1 MLGKLKKVIVAMICA
16 SFVILAVPVRAAEY
30 NPGVQVGYWVEY
42 KNLVSRGAS
51 NPPDFNTT
59 ERMKMEITSIVG
71 ERVTVHTSR
80 MLMNGTFQDG
90 YDYVFDVATG
100 ETDRS
105 ADSSNLWNNYFIVA
119 GNLTEG
125 SDTHLAVALP
135 EGSSAMFINKTE
147 TRDLLGVNR
156 TVNLVNYNESL
167 NAIPDYDYQF
177 HVVYDQT
184 TGMLLELNYSL
195 TSHSIPSANELV
207 SYSAADISTTPKS
220 PDNTMIYTEVAIAA
234 VIIVVVAA
242 ALVVRR
248 RRKAHATRSVQE
260 AAKNKAAKQI
270 RLLAICAR

>member
-1 MLGKLKKVIVAMICA
+1 MLGKLKKFIAAMICA
-16 SFVILAVPVRAAEY
+16 SFVILAVPARATEY
-30 NPGVQVGYWVEY
+30 NLGVQVGYWVEY
-42 KNLVSRGAS
+42 RNLVSRGAS

-59 ERMKMEITSIVG
+59 EWMKMEITSTVG
-71 ERVTVHTSR
+71 KRVTIHTSR

-105 ADSSNLWNNYFIVA
+105 ADPSNLWNNYFIVA
-119 GNLTEG
+119 GDLTEG

-147 TRDLLGVNR
+147 TRDILGMNR
-156 TVNLVNYNESL
+156 TVNLVNYSESL
-167 NAIPDYDYQF
+167 NVIPDYYYQF

-184 TGMLLELNYSL
+184 TGMLLELDYSL

-207 SYSAADISTTPKS
+207 SYSAADISTTPKP
-220 PDNTMIYTEVAIAA
+220 PDNTLIYAEVAVAA
-234 VIIVVVAA
+234 VTVGAVAA

-248 RRKAHATRSVQE
+248 RRKAHTTKSVQE
-260 AAKNKAAKQI
+260 TGRTKPQN
-270 RLLAICAR
+270 RFAR